1 MKYIFPLFFIAFPLS
16 IFSYFNYENCENE
29 SIFFV
34 QNIKNLET
42 QVSSFYCDFWLVKTK
57 NILKNEWAKKWTFA
71 YYDTTTKT
79 LSPLSKEAQVEYLRR
94 LKTDLDNVKK
104 DEEIKSQI
112 FDKYTN
118 NYRDHE
124 DILSQFFQNYIFSKA
139 EKARIF
145 AAIQNHPYKIFEK
158 SVWERL
164 LMEGKI
170 ISREERGADE
180 SFSKKEVYMK
190 WCENGSCYAGWPAA
204 PNQLRDNYL
213 AYFNYQD
220 AKDRIVKT
228 FDDGRDPLR
237 YYPVDRIIIH
247 HTASAYKATK
257 EEWMA
262 YMRAVQKYHAL
273 TLRWAD
279 VWYHYLIDGEGNIYE
294 GKSWGKYVL
303 GSHVATHNYGSIW
316 ISLMSDGYYSDEMLE
331 SLQKLVIYLW
341 KEYNLDLT
349 GETTVRNNDL
359 TWWWKGWAVVAHKEL
374 DPRKPKDPEIIMDAF
389 RNQIIE
395 KIKQQQIILKK

>member
-1 MKYIFPLFFIAFPLS
+1 MKYLFCSFLLFFPFS
-16 IFSYFNYENCENE
+16 IYSYFNYENCENE
-29 SIFFV
+29 TIFFV
-34 QNIKNLET
+34 QSIKNREA
-42 QVSSFYCDFWLVKTK
+42 QISSLYCDFWLIKEVEFF
-57 NILKNEWAKKWTFA
+57 KNEGGKKGKFA
-71 YYDTTTKT
+71 FYDRNTKT
-79 LSPLSKEAQVEYLRR
+79 LTSLSKEEQIEYLRR
-94 LKTDLDNVKK
+94 LKTDLDNIKIDKEV
-104 DEEIKSQI
+104 KSQI
-112 FDKYTN
+112 FEKYTT
-118 NYRDHE
+118 NYRDYE
-124 DILSQFFQNYIFSKA
+124 DVLSQFFQNYIFSKA

-145 AAIQNHPYKIFEK
+145 VAIQNHPYKIFEK

-164 LMEGKI
+164 LMDGEI
-170 ISREERGADE
+170 ISREEWWADE

-213 AYFNYQD
+213 AYFNTQD

-303 GSHVATHNYGSIW
+303 GSHVATHNYGSIG
-316 ISLMSDGYYSDEMLE
+316 ISLMSDWYYSDEMLE

-349 GETTVRNNDL
+349 QKTQVRNMDL
-359 TWWWKGWAVVAHKEL
+359 TWWEKGWALVAHKEL
-374 DPRKPKDPEIIMDAF
+374 DPRKPKDPEIIMDVF
-389 RNQIIE
+389 REQIIA
-395 KIKQQQIILKK
+395 KIKLQQILSRQ